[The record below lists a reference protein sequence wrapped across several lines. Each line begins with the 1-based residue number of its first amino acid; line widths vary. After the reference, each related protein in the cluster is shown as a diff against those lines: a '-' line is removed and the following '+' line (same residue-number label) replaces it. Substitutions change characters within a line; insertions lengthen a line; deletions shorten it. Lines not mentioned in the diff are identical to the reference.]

1 MRMERRDKKV
11 DPNPMGGISLLESPR
26 KYFGT
31 VARSIISEGTSK
43 KRKRRIRTKRM
54 ILIMSLK
61 NLLKRMVEIPILHL
75 WQLL

>member
-31 VARSIISEGTSK
+31 VARSIIS
-43 KRKRRIRTKRM
+43 
-54 ILIMSLK
+54 
-61 NLLKRMVEIPILHL
+61 
-75 WQLL
+75 